1 MKVNYNNSRDITFN
15 GFWNSKC
22 VKKGLE
28 FASNNGA
35 LFAATTTLALSTGVR
50 TASILVTPK
59 TEKENKKIACAKS
72 VISGILEFALT
83 LAISMPIAAAFKKID
98 ANPAKYLKQESINA
112 LKGGFDN
119 LKESKA
125 YSLATQLFKLG
136 LGFAVVLPKALLT
149 AAGIPIVM
157 DKFSNK
163 DDKVTKLKKEES
175 KGLSFEG
182 KGNEPLTKGL
192 AKILDNKFLQE
203 FSREYKDSNFP
214 MHIFALKD
222 VFATASFVALANKNK
237 KINDE
242 QKPFLIK
249 NSIISTA
256 LSLISSYTI
265 DKLTEKQAAKILE
278 KIKAQN
284 VNDPK
289 LAKYLE
295 GFKIVKPIVI
305 LAVVYYTIIPVLST
319 FLAQISENVAKK
331 QAD

>member
-1 MKVNYNNSRDITFN
+1 MKVNSNISRDISFN
-15 GFWNSKC
+15 GFWNSKFA
-22 VKKGLE
+22 KKGLE

-50 TASILVTPK
+50 TVSILSTPK

-72 VISGILEFALT
+72 ITSGILEFALT

-98 ANPAKYLKQESINA
+98 SNPAKYLKQSSIDT
-112 LKGGFDN
+112 LKDGCANIKD
-119 LKESKA
+119 SKA

-149 AAGIPIVM
+149 ATGIPIVM
-157 DKFSNK
+157 DKIMNCEEK
-163 DDKVTKLKKEES
+163 NKKEEK
-175 KGLSFEG
+175 KGLTFEG
-182 KGNEPLTKGL
+182 KANESIAKGL
-192 AKILDNKFLQE
+192 GKILDSKLLQE
-203 FSREYKDSNFP
+203 FSKKHKESNFP

-222 VFATASFVALANKNK
+222 VFATASFVALANKNE
-237 KINDE
+237 KIKDE

-249 NSIISTA
+249 NSVISTA

-265 DKLTEKQAAKILE
+265 DKLTEKQAEKIVE
-278 KIKAQN
+278 KIKIQN
-284 VNDPK
+284 ANDPK

-319 FLAQISENVAKK
+319 FLAQISENIAKK
-331 QAD
+331 QAA